1 MNKKFL
7 SAILF
12 GALMVSSTGTFV
24 SCKDY
29 DDDIDNINKE
39 LTDIKSKLSDL
50 ESKVTTGGAYVTK
63 IESVEGGLKVSVSDG
78 TSYNLTIAGTPAGST
93 VVIDK
98 TTGEISID
106 GTPTGF
112 FATTGTTPQGESTAP
127 YVKDGFWY
135 FYDDATKAFV
145 KSEYKASGNAWAVQ
159 KGDSV
164 VLHIPNEAGVMQE
177 ITLPTSS
184 SALTALNATSS
195 NWTSGKNIAWSKAG
209 ADVTWAGKKGNVT
222 AGQLLIS
229 QLGSETATVTP
240 ASYDLGAQTLTLV
253 DIDGKTAP
261 VTVTA
266 TAAEGDYVTDR
277 AASPSGKWNLA
288 IAMTDEVTADN
299 IATAFTKKVNGVDKN
314 VKYALAVNGTVM
326 TGYEYVID
334 TQTVNESKTNTAY
347 NKDQID
353 LASKNVALGTSTLS
367 LNAATAAQAYDS
379 YLTFEGASKTLAEA
393 KGITVDGMNITVPAT
408 AAAAATPGLSV
419 TVNILDITGKIAKN
433 NVALTIA
440 GASVSETETVA
451 PVSIK
456 ISTVNSFSVDL
467 GTIFTNLDANIAQ
480 NADATKT
487 TVTTAD
493 GNFFALT
500 STTAANGL
508 FNVAG
513 NDKIAFK
520 KADGSAATIAERNAT
535 KAVITLKMDGGTGS
549 SYVSAAKDI
558 ANIYGTFNL
567 TLTLKDKQGNE
578 LKKVIVPVTVSKPEF
593 DDYYTANQYA
603 GWNEGVLSSVIDNSG
618 NTPAFTMPTNL
629 YTINKK
635 ADGTTGMTD
644 AQPDYVYTYKKAA
657 VDIDNSEVKEAA
669 SITFDDV
676 VKDGFLKTTDY
687 KVKASKEVVTVNALT
702 NGGSAEDNK
711 ISVSK
716 EFTMKLAP
724 AFNKAKLVY
733 YTNGVAGTVAAVNAD
748 GIIAPLTGDGTANK
762 PKNGLALQY
771 GDEEI
776 AVSATAIPASESDDH
791 KLGGYKVTTG
801 SAATGAVVVGFAKSA
816 ESAGTG
822 VNLETGDT
830 GVKITGLNAG
840 QGGELVVTFTDYA
853 GIKTQATIEYKK

>member
-1 MNKKFL
+1 
-7 SAILF
+7 
-12 GALMVSSTGTFV
+12 
-24 SCKDY
+24 
-29 DDDIDNINKE
+29 
-39 LTDIKSKLSDL
+39 
-50 ESKVTTGGAYVTK
+50 
-63 IESVEGGLKVSVSDG
+63 
-78 TSYNLTIAGTPAGST
+78 
-93 VVIDK
+93 
-98 TTGEISID
+98 
-106 GTPTGF
+106 
-112 FATTGTTPQGESTAP
+112 
-127 YVKDGFWY
+127 
-135 FYDDATKAFV
+135 
-145 KSEYKASGNAWAVQ
+145 
-159 KGDSV
+159 
-164 VLHIPNEAGVMQE
+164 
-177 ITLPTSS
+177 
-184 SALTALNATSS
+184 
-195 NWTSGKNIAWSKAG
+195 
-209 ADVTWAGKKGNVT
+209 
-222 AGQLLIS
+222 
-229 QLGSETATVTP
+229 
-240 ASYDLGAQTLTLV
+240 
-253 DIDGKTAP
+253 
-261 VTVTA
+261 
-266 TAAEGDYVTDR
+266 
-277 AASPSGKWNLA
+277 
-288 IAMTDEVTADN
+288 MTDEVTADN

-408 AAAAATPGLSV
+408 AAATPGLSV

-500 STTAANGL
+500 SATSIGDGLYKVAENTA
-508 FNVAG
+508 
-513 NDKIAFK
+513 IAFK
-520 KADGSAATIAERNAT
+520 KADGGAATIAARNAI
-535 KAVITLKMDGGTGS
+535 KAVITLNYTGS
-549 SYVSAAKDI
+549 KYTTAAKDL

-603 GWNEGVLSSVIDNSG
+603 GWNEGVLSSVIDNSTQ

-657 VDIDNSEVKEAA
+657 VDNSEVKEAA
-669 SITFDDV
+669 SITFNDV

-687 KVKASKEVVTVNALT
+687 KVKASNEVVTVNALT
-702 NGGSAEDNK
+702 NGGSAEDNE

-724 AFNKAKLVY
+724 TFNKAKLVY

-776 AVSATAIPASESDDH
+776 AVSTTAIPASASASN
-791 KLGGYKVTTG
+791 KLGGYQVSTDDATSGETIKVD
-801 SAATGAVVVGFAKSA
+801 FAISA

-830 GVKITGLNAG
+830 GVKIADLNAG

>member
-184 SALTALNATSS
+184 SALTALNATPS

-209 ADVTWAGKKGNVT
+209 ADVTWAGKKGNVA
-222 AGQLLIS
+222 AGQLLIG

-240 ASYDLGAQTLTLV
+240 ASYDLGAQELTLV

-347 NKDQID
+347 NKANIG
-353 LASKNVALGTSTLS
+353 LASANVALGTSTLS

-408 AAAAATPGLSV
+408 AAATPGLSV
-419 TVNILDITGKIAKN
+419 TVNILDITGKIAKKD
-433 NVALTIA
+433 VVLTIA

-500 STTAANGL
+500 SATSIGDGLYKVAENTA
-508 FNVAG
+508 
-513 NDKIAFK
+513 IAFK
-520 KADGSAATIAERNAT
+520 KADGGAATIAARNAI
-535 KAVITLKMDGGTGS
+535 KAVITLNYTGS
-549 SYVSAAKDI
+549 KYTTAAKDL

-567 TLTLKDKQGNE
+567 TLTLKDAQGNE

-603 GWNEGVLSSVIDNSG
+603 GWNEGILSSVIDNSTQ
-618 NTPAFTMPTNL
+618 NAPAFTMPTNL

-644 AQPDYVYTYKKAA
+644 AQPDYTYTYKKT
-657 VDIDNSEVKEAA
+657 DNSEANNVT
-669 SITFDDV
+669 SITFTDV

-687 KVKASKEVVTVNALT
+687 KVKASNEVVTVNALT
-702 NGGSAEDNK
+702 NDGRAEDNG

-776 AVSATAIPASESDDH
+776 AVSATAIPASASNDH
-791 KLGGYKVTTG
+791 KLGGYEVTTG

-830 GVKITGLNAG
+830 GVKIAGLNAG

>member
-1 MNKKFL
+1 
-7 SAILF
+7 
-12 GALMVSSTGTFV
+12 MVSSTGTFV

-184 SALTALNATSS
+184 SALTALNATPS

-209 ADVTWAGKKGNVT
+209 ADVTWAGKKGNVA
-222 AGQLLIS
+222 AGQLLIG

-240 ASYDLGAQTLTLV
+240 ASYDLGAQELTLV

-347 NKDQID
+347 NKANIG
-353 LASKNVALGTSTLS
+353 LASANVALGTSTLS

-408 AAAAATPGLSV
+408 AAATPGLSV
-419 TVNILDITGKIAKN
+419 TVNILDITGKIAKKD
-433 NVALTIA
+433 VVLTIA

-500 STTAANGL
+500 SATSIGDGLYKVAANT
-508 FNVAG
+508 A
-513 NDKIAFK
+513 IAFK
-520 KADGSAATIAERNAT
+520 KADGGAATIAARNAI
-535 KAVITLKMDGGTGS
+535 KAVITLNYTGS
-549 SYVSAAKDI
+549 KYTTAAKDL

-567 TLTLKDKQGNE
+567 TLTLKDAQGNE

-603 GWNEGVLSSVIDNSG
+603 GWNEGILSSVIDNSG
-618 NTPAFTMPTNL
+618 NSPAFTMPTNL

-635 ADGTTGMTD
+635 ADGTGMTD
-644 AQPDYVYTYKKAA
+644 AQPGYTYTYKKAA
-657 VDIDNSEVKEAA
+657 VDNSEVKEAA
-669 SITFDDV
+669 SITFTDV

-687 KVKASKEVVTVNALT
+687 KVKANKEVVTVNALT
-702 NGGSAEDNK
+702 GASNAAADNT

-748 GIIAPLTGDGTANK
+748 GIIAALTEDKTANK

-776 AVSATAIPASESDDH
+776 AVSTTAIPASASASN
-791 KLGGYKVTTG
+791 KLGGYQVST
-801 SAATGAVVVGFAKSA
+801 ADATSGATIKVGFAKSA
-816 ESAGTG
+816 ESAGGSVT
-822 VNLETGDT
+822 LEAGDT

>member
-1 MNKKFL
+1 
-7 SAILF
+7 
-12 GALMVSSTGTFV
+12 MVSSTGTFV

-184 SALTALNATSS
+184 SALTALNATPS

-209 ADVTWAGKKGNVT
+209 ADVTWAGKKGNVA
-222 AGQLLIS
+222 AGQLLIG

-240 ASYDLGAQTLTLV
+240 ASYDLGAQELTLV

-347 NKDQID
+347 NKANIG
-353 LASKNVALGTSTLS
+353 LASANVALGTSTLS

-408 AAAAATPGLSV
+408 AAATPGLSV
-419 TVNILDITGKIAKN
+419 TVNILDITGKIAKKD
-433 NVALTIA
+433 VVLTIA

-500 STTAANGL
+500 SATSIGDGLYKVAENTA
-508 FNVAG
+508 
-513 NDKIAFK
+513 IAFK
-520 KADGSAATIAERNAT
+520 KADGGAATIAARNAI
-535 KAVITLKMDGGTGS
+535 KAVITLNYTGS
-549 SYVSAAKDI
+549 KYTTAAKDL

-567 TLTLKDKQGNE
+567 TLTLKDAQGNE

-603 GWNEGVLSSVIDNSG
+603 GWNEGILSSVIDNSG
-618 NTPAFTMPTNL
+618 NSPAFTMPTNL

-635 ADGTTGMTD
+635 ADGTGMTD
-644 AQPDYVYTYKKAA
+644 AQPGYTYTYKKAA
-657 VDIDNSEVKEAA
+657 VDNSEVKEAA
-669 SITFDDV
+669 SITFTDV

-687 KVKASKEVVTVNALT
+687 KVKANKEVVTVNALT
-702 NGGSAEDNK
+702 GASNAAADNT

-748 GIIAPLTGDGTANK
+748 GIIAALTEDKTANK

-776 AVSATAIPASESDDH
+776 AVSTTAIPASASASN
-791 KLGGYKVTTG
+791 KLGGYQVST
-801 SAATGAVVVGFAKSA
+801 ADATSGATIKVGFAKSA
-816 ESAGTG
+816 ESAGGSVT
-822 VNLETGDT
+822 LEAGDT
-830 GVKITGLNAG
+830 GVKITVLNAG

>member
-1 MNKKFL
+1 
-7 SAILF
+7 
-12 GALMVSSTGTFV
+12 MVSSTGTFV

-184 SALTALNATSS
+184 SALTALNATPS

-209 ADVTWAGKKGNVT
+209 ADVTWAGKKGNVA
-222 AGQLLIS
+222 AGQLLIG

-240 ASYDLGAQTLTLV
+240 ASYDLGAQELTLV

-288 IAMTDEVTADN
+288 IAMTDEVTADK

-347 NKDQID
+347 NKANIG
-353 LASKNVALGTSTLS
+353 LASANVALGTSTLS

-408 AAAAATPGLSV
+408 AAATPGLSV
-419 TVNILDITGKIAKN
+419 TVNILDITGKIAKKD
-433 NVALTIA
+433 VVLTIA

-500 STTAANGL
+500 SATSIGDGLYKVAENTA
-508 FNVAG
+508 
-513 NDKIAFK
+513 IAFK
-520 KADGSAATIAERNAT
+520 KADGGAATIAARNAI
-535 KAVITLKMDGGTGS
+535 KAVITLNYTGS
-549 SYVSAAKDI
+549 KYTTAAKDL

-567 TLTLKDKQGNE
+567 TLTLKDAQGNE

-603 GWNEGVLSSVIDNSG
+603 GWNEGILSSVIDNSG
-618 NTPAFTMPTNL
+618 NSPAFTMPTNL

-635 ADGTTGMTD
+635 ADGTGMTD
-644 AQPDYVYTYKKAA
+644 AQPGYTYTYKKAA
-657 VDIDNSEVKEAA
+657 VDNSEVKEAA
-669 SITFDDV
+669 SITFTDV

-687 KVKASKEVVTVNALT
+687 KVKANKEVVTVNALT
-702 NGGSAEDNK
+702 GASNAAADNT

-748 GIIAPLTGDGTANK
+748 GIIAALTEDKTANK

-776 AVSATAIPASESDDH
+776 AVSTTAIPASASASN
-791 KLGGYKVTTG
+791 KLGGYQVST
-801 SAATGAVVVGFAKSA
+801 ADATSGATIKVGFAKSA
-816 ESAGTG
+816 ESAGGSVT
-822 VNLETGDT
+822 LEPGDT

-840 QGGELVVTFTDYA
+840 QGGELGVTFTDYA
-853 GIKTQATIEYKK
+853 RIKTQATIEYKK

>member
-1 MNKKFL
+1 
-7 SAILF
+7 
-12 GALMVSSTGTFV
+12 MVSSTGTFV

-29 DDDIDNINKE
+29 DDDIDEINKE

-184 SALTALNATSS
+184 SALTALNATPS

-222 AGQLLIS
+222 AGQLLIG

-347 NKDQID
+347 NKANIG
-353 LASKNVALGTSTLS
+353 LANANVALGTSTLS

-379 YLTFEGASKTLAEA
+379 YLTFEGASKSLAEA

-408 AAAAATPGLSV
+408 AAATSGLSV
-419 TVNILDITGKIAKN
+419 TVNILDITGKIAKKDII
-433 NVALTIA
+433 LTIA

-500 STTAANGL
+500 SATSIGDGLYKVAENTA
-508 FNVAG
+508 
-513 NDKIAFK
+513 IAFK
-520 KADGSAATIAERNAT
+520 KADGGAAAIAARNAT
-535 KAVITLKMDGGTGS
+535 KAVITLNYAS
-549 SYVSAAKDI
+549 SKYTTAAKDL

-567 TLTLKDKQGNE
+567 TLTLKDAQGNE

-603 GWNEGVLSSVIDNSG
+603 GWNEGVLSSVIDNSTQ

-644 AQPDYVYTYKKAA
+644 AQPDYAYTYKKAA
-657 VDIDNSEVKEAA
+657 VDNSEVKEAA
-669 SITFDDV
+669 SITFNDV

-687 KVKASKEVVTVNALT
+687 KVKASNEVVTVNALT
-702 NGGSAEDNK
+702 GASNAAADNT

-776 AVSATAIPASESDDH
+776 AVSTTAIPASASASN
-791 KLGGYKVTTG
+791 KLGGYQVST
-801 SAATGAVVVGFAKSA
+801 ADATSGATIKVGFAKSA
-816 ESAGTG
+816 ESAGGSVT
-822 VNLETGDT
+822 LETSDT
-830 GVKITGLNAG
+830 GVKIADLNAG

>member
-1 MNKKFL
+1 
-7 SAILF
+7 
-12 GALMVSSTGTFV
+12 MVSSTGTFV

-184 SALTALNATSS
+184 SALTALNATPS

-209 ADVTWAGKKGNVT
+209 ADVTWAGKKGNVA
-222 AGQLLIS
+222 AGQLLIG

-240 ASYDLGAQTLTLV
+240 ASYDLGAQELTLV

-347 NKDQID
+347 NKANIG
-353 LASKNVALGTSTLS
+353 LASANVALGTSTLS

-408 AAAAATPGLSV
+408 AAATPGLSV
-419 TVNILDITGKIAKN
+419 TVNILDITGKIAKKD
-433 NVALTIA
+433 VVLTIA

-500 STTAANGL
+500 SATSIGDGLYKVAENTA
-508 FNVAG
+508 
-513 NDKIAFK
+513 IAFK
-520 KADGSAATIAERNAT
+520 KADGGAATIAARNAI
-535 KAVITLKMDGGTGS
+535 KAVITLNYTGS
-549 SYVSAAKDI
+549 KYTTAAKDL

-567 TLTLKDKQGNE
+567 TLTLKDAQGNE

-603 GWNEGVLSSVIDNSG
+603 GWNEGILSSVIDNSG
-618 NTPAFTMPTNL
+618 NSPAFTMPTNL

-635 ADGTTGMTD
+635 AEGTGMT
-644 AQPDYVYTYKKAA
+644 ASQTGYTYTNKKAA
-657 VDIDNSEVKEAA
+657 VDNSEVKEAA
-669 SITFDDV
+669 SITFTDV

-687 KVKASKEVVTVNALT
+687 KVKANKEVVTVNALT
-702 NGGSAEDNK
+702 GASNAAADNT

-748 GIIAPLTGDGTANK
+748 GIIAALTEDKTANK

-776 AVSATAIPASESDDH
+776 AVSTTAIPASASASN
-791 KLGGYKVTTG
+791 KLGGYQVST
-801 SAATGAVVVGFAKSA
+801 ADATSGATIKVGFAKSA
-816 ESAGTG
+816 ESAGGSVT
-822 VNLETGDT
+822 LEAGDT

>member
-184 SALTALNATSS
+184 SALTALNATPS

-209 ADVTWAGKKGNVT
+209 ADVTWAGKKGNVA
-222 AGQLLIS
+222 AGQLLIG

-240 ASYDLGAQTLTLV
+240 ASYDLGAQELTLV

-347 NKDQID
+347 NKANIG
-353 LASKNVALGTSTLS
+353 LASANVALGTSTLS

-408 AAAAATPGLSV
+408 AAATPGLSV
-419 TVNILDITGKIAKN
+419 TVNILDITGKIAKKD
-433 NVALTIA
+433 VVLTIA

-500 STTAANGL
+500 SATSIGDGLYKVAENTA
-508 FNVAG
+508 
-513 NDKIAFK
+513 IAFK
-520 KADGSAATIAERNAT
+520 KADGGAATIAARNAI
-535 KAVITLKMDGGTGS
+535 KAVITLNYTGS
-549 SYVSAAKDI
+549 KYTTAAKDL

-567 TLTLKDKQGNE
+567 TLTLKDAQGNE

-603 GWNEGVLSSVIDNSG
+603 GWNEGILSSVIDNSG
-618 NTPAFTMPTNL
+618 NSPAFTMPTNL

-635 ADGTTGMTD
+635 ADGTGMTD
-644 AQPDYVYTYKKAA
+644 AQPGYTYTYKKAA
-657 VDIDNSEVKEAA
+657 VDNSEVKEAA
-669 SITFDDV
+669 SITFTDV
-676 VKDGFLKTTDY
+676 VKDSFLKTTDY
-687 KVKASKEVVTVNALT
+687 KVKANKEVVTVNALT
-702 NGGSAEDNK
+702 GASNAAADNT

-748 GIIAPLTGDGTANK
+748 GIIAALTEDKTANK

-776 AVSATAIPASESDDH
+776 AVSTTAIPASASASN
-791 KLGGYKVTTG
+791 KLGGYQVST
-801 SAATGAVVVGFAKSA
+801 ADATSGATIKVGFAKSA
-816 ESAGTG
+816 ESAGGSVT
-822 VNLETGDT
+822 LEAGDT

>member
-1 MNKKFL
+1 
-7 SAILF
+7 
-12 GALMVSSTGTFV
+12 MVSSTGTFV

-112 FATTGTTPQGESTAP
+112 FATTCTTPQGESTAP

-184 SALTALNATSS
+184 SALTALNATPS

-209 ADVTWAGKKGNVT
+209 ADVTWAGKKGNVA
-222 AGQLLIS
+222 AGQLLIG

-240 ASYDLGAQTLTLV
+240 ASYDLGAQELTLV

-334 TQTVNESKTNTAY
+334 TQTVNESKTNTDY
-347 NKDQID
+347 NEANIG
-353 LASKNVALGTSTLS
+353 LASANVALGTSTLS

-408 AAAAATPGLSV
+408 AAATPGLSV
-419 TVNILDITGKIAKN
+419 TVNILDITGKIAKKD
-433 NVALTIA
+433 VVLTIA

-500 STTAANGL
+500 SATSIGDGLYKVAENTA
-508 FNVAG
+508 
-513 NDKIAFK
+513 IAFK
-520 KADGSAATIAERNAT
+520 KADGGAATIAARNAI
-535 KAVITLKMDGGTGS
+535 KAVITLNYTGS
-549 SYVSAAKDI
+549 KYTTAAKDL

-567 TLTLKDKQGNE
+567 TLTLKDAQGNE

-593 DDYYTANQYA
+593 DDYYTAIQYA
-603 GWNEGVLSSVIDNSG
+603 GWNEGILSSVIDNSG
-618 NTPAFTMPTNL
+618 NSPAFTMPTNL

-635 ADGTTGMTD
+635 ADGTGMTD
-644 AQPDYVYTYKKAA
+644 VQPGYTYTYKKAA
-657 VDIDNSEVKEAA
+657 VNNSEVKEAA
-669 SITFDDV
+669 SITFTDV

-687 KVKASKEVVTVNALT
+687 KVKANKEVVTVNALT
-702 NGGSAEDNK
+702 GASNAAADNT

-748 GIIAPLTGDGTANK
+748 GIIAALTEDKTANK

-776 AVSATAIPASESDDH
+776 AVSTTAIPASASASN
-791 KLGGYKVTTG
+791 KLGGYQVST
-801 SAATGAVVVGFAKSA
+801 ADATSGATIKVGFAKSA
-816 ESAGTG
+816 ESAGGSVT
-822 VNLETGDT
+822 LEAGDT

>member
-184 SALTALNATSS
+184 SALTALNATPSK
-195 NWTSGKNIAWSKAG
+195 WTSGKNIAWSKAG
-209 ADVTWAGKKGNVT
+209 ADVTWAGKKGNVA
-222 AGQLLIS
+222 AGQLLIG

-240 ASYDLGAQTLTLV
+240 ASYDLGAQELTLV

-347 NKDQID
+347 NKANIG
-353 LASKNVALGTSTLS
+353 LASANVALGTSTLS
-367 LNAATAAQAYDS
+367 LNAVTAAQAYDS
-379 YLTFEGASKTLAEA
+379 YLTFEGASKSLAEA

-408 AAAAATPGLSV
+408 AAATPGLSV

-440 GASVSETETVA
+440 GTSVSETETVA

-520 KADGSAATIAERNAT
+520 QADGGAASIAARNAT
-535 KAVITLKMDGGTGS
+535 KAVITLNYAGS
-549 SYVSAAKDI
+549 KYTTAAKDL

-657 VDIDNSEVKEAA
+657 VNNSEVKEAA
-669 SITFDDV
+669 SITFNDV

-687 KVKASKEVVTVNALT
+687 KVKASNEVVTVNALT
-702 NGGSAEDNK
+702 NGGSAEDNE

-776 AVSATAIPASESDDH
+776 AVSTTAIPASASDDH

>member
-1 MNKKFL
+1 
-7 SAILF
+7 
-12 GALMVSSTGTFV
+12 MVSSTGTFV

-184 SALTALNATSS
+184 SALTALNATPS

-209 ADVTWAGKKGNVT
+209 ADVTWAGKKGNVA
-222 AGQLLIS
+222 AGQLLIG

-240 ASYDLGAQTLTLV
+240 ASYDLGAQELTLV

-347 NKDQID
+347 NKANIG
-353 LASKNVALGTSTLS
+353 LASANVALGTSTLS

-408 AAAAATPGLSV
+408 AAATPGLSV
-419 TVNILDITGKIAKN
+419 TVNILDITGKIAKKD
-433 NVALTIA
+433 VVLTIA

-500 STTAANGL
+500 SATSIGDGLYKVAENTA
-508 FNVAG
+508 
-513 NDKIAFK
+513 IAFK
-520 KADGSAATIAERNAT
+520 KADGGAATIAARNAI
-535 KAVITLKMDGGTGS
+535 KAVITLNYTGS
-549 SYVSAAKDI
+549 KYTTAAKDL

-567 TLTLKDKQGNE
+567 TLTLKDAQGNE

-603 GWNEGVLSSVIDNSG
+603 GWNEGILSSVIDNSG
-618 NTPAFTMPTNL
+618 NSPAFTMPTNL

-635 ADGTTGMTD
+635 ADGTGMTD
-644 AQPDYVYTYKKAA
+644 AQPGYTYTYKKAA
-657 VDIDNSEVKEAA
+657 VNNSEVKEAA
-669 SITFDDV
+669 SITFTDV

-687 KVKASKEVVTVNALT
+687 KVKANKEVVTVNALT
-702 NGGSAEDNK
+702 GASNAAADNT

-748 GIIAPLTGDGTANK
+748 GIIAALTEDKTANK

-776 AVSATAIPASESDDH
+776 AVSTTAIPASASASN
-791 KLGGYKVTTG
+791 KLGGYQVST
-801 SAATGAVVVGFAKSA
+801 ADATSGATIKVGFAKSA
-816 ESAGTG
+816 ESAGGSVT
-822 VNLETGDT
+822 LEAGDT

>member
-1 MNKKFL
+1 
-7 SAILF
+7 
-12 GALMVSSTGTFV
+12 MVSSTGTFV

-184 SALTALNATSS
+184 SALTALNATPS

-209 ADVTWAGKKGNVT
+209 ADVTWAGKKGNVA
-222 AGQLLIS
+222 AGQLLIG

-240 ASYDLGAQTLTLV
+240 ASYDLGAQELTLV

-347 NKDQID
+347 NKANIG
-353 LASKNVALGTSTLS
+353 LASANVALGTSTLS

-408 AAAAATPGLSV
+408 AAATPGLSV
-419 TVNILDITGKIAKN
+419 TVNILDITGKIAKKD
-433 NVALTIA
+433 VVLTIA

-500 STTAANGL
+500 SATSIGDGLYKVAENTA
-508 FNVAG
+508 
-513 NDKIAFK
+513 IAFK
-520 KADGSAATIAERNAT
+520 KADGGAATIAARNAI
-535 KAVITLKMDGGTGS
+535 KAVITLNYTGS
-549 SYVSAAKDI
+549 KYTTAAKDL

-567 TLTLKDKQGNE
+567 TLTLKDAQGNE

-603 GWNEGVLSSVIDNSG
+603 GWNEGILSSVIGNSG
-618 NTPAFTMPTNL
+618 NSPAFTMPTNL

-635 ADGTTGMTD
+635 ADGTGMTD
-644 AQPDYVYTYKKAA
+644 AQPGYTYTYKKAA
-657 VDIDNSEVKEAA
+657 VDNSEVKEAA
-669 SITFDDV
+669 SITFTDV

-687 KVKASKEVVTVNALT
+687 KVKANKEVVTVNALT
-702 NGGSAEDNK
+702 GASNAAADNT

-748 GIIAPLTGDGTANK
+748 GIIAALTEDKTANK

-776 AVSATAIPASESDDH
+776 AVSTTAIPASASASN
-791 KLGGYKVTTG
+791 KLGGYQVST
-801 SAATGAVVVGFAKSA
+801 ADATSGATIKVGFAKSA
-816 ESAGTG
+816 ESVGGSVT
-822 VNLETGDT
+822 LEAGDT

>member
-1 MNKKFL
+1 
-7 SAILF
+7 
-12 GALMVSSTGTFV
+12 MVSSTGTFV

-184 SALTALNATSS
+184 SALTALNATPS

-209 ADVTWAGKKGNVT
+209 ADVTWAGKKGNVA
-222 AGQLLIS
+222 AGQLLIG

-240 ASYDLGAQTLTLV
+240 ASYDLGAQELTLV

-347 NKDQID
+347 NKTNIG
-353 LASKNVALGTSTLS
+353 LASANVALGTSTLS

-408 AAAAATPGLSV
+408 AAATPGLSV
-419 TVNILDITGKIAKN
+419 TVNILDITGKIAKKD
-433 NVALTIA
+433 VVLTIA

-500 STTAANGL
+500 SATSIGDGLYKVAENTA
-508 FNVAG
+508 
-513 NDKIAFK
+513 IAFK
-520 KADGSAATIAERNAT
+520 KADGGAATIAARNAI
-535 KAVITLKMDGGTGS
+535 KAVITLNYTGS
-549 SYVSAAKDI
+549 KYTTAAKDL

-567 TLTLKDKQGNE
+567 TLTLKDAQGNE

-603 GWNEGVLSSVIDNSG
+603 GWNEGILSSVIDNSG
-618 NTPAFTMPTNL
+618 NSPAFTMPTNL

-635 ADGTTGMTD
+635 ADGTGMTD
-644 AQPDYVYTYKKAA
+644 AQPGYTYTYKKAA
-657 VDIDNSEVKEAA
+657 VDNSEVKEAA
-669 SITFDDV
+669 SITFTDV

-687 KVKASKEVVTVNALT
+687 KVKANKKVVTVNALT
-702 NGGSAEDNK
+702 GASNAAADNT

-748 GIIAPLTGDGTANK
+748 GIIAALTEDKTANK

-776 AVSATAIPASESDDH
+776 AVSTTAIPASASASN
-791 KLGGYKVTTG
+791 KLGGYQVST
-801 SAATGAVVVGFAKSA
+801 ADATSGATIKVGFAKSA
-816 ESAGTG
+816 ESAGGSVT
-822 VNLETGDT
+822 LEAGDT

>member
-184 SALTALNATSS
+184 SALTALNATPS

-209 ADVTWAGKKGNVT
+209 ADVTWAGKKGNVA
-222 AGQLLIS
+222 AGQLLIG

-240 ASYDLGAQTLTLV
+240 ASYDLGAQELTLV

-347 NKDQID
+347 NKANIG
-353 LASKNVALGTSTLS
+353 LASANVALGTSTLS

-408 AAAAATPGLSV
+408 AAATPGLSV
-419 TVNILDITGKIAKN
+419 TVNILDITGKIAKKDII
-433 NVALTIA
+433 LTIA

-500 STTAANGL
+500 STTSIGDGL
-508 FNVAG
+508 YKVAE
-513 NDKIAFK
+513 NTAIAFK
-520 KADGSAATIAERNAT
+520 KADGGAATIAARNAI
-535 KAVITLKMDGGTGS
+535 KAVITLNYTGS
-549 SYVSAAKDI
+549 KYTTAAKDL

-567 TLTLKDKQGNE
+567 TLTLKDAQGNE

-603 GWNEGVLSSVIDNSG
+603 GWNEGILSSVIDNSG
-618 NTPAFTMPTNL
+618 NSPAFTMPTNL

-635 ADGTTGMTD
+635 ADGTGMTD
-644 AQPDYVYTYKKAA
+644 AQPGYTYTYKKAA
-657 VDIDNSEVKEAA
+657 VDNSEVKEAA
-669 SITFDDV
+669 SITFTDV

-687 KVKASKEVVTVNALT
+687 KVKANKEVVTVNALT
-702 NGGSAEDNK
+702 GASNAAADNT

-748 GIIAPLTGDGTANK
+748 GIIAALTEDKTANK

-776 AVSATAIPASESDDH
+776 AVSTTAIPASASASN
-791 KLGGYKVTTG
+791 KLGGYQVST
-801 SAATGAVVVGFAKSA
+801 ADATSGATIKVGFAKSA
-816 ESAGTG
+816 ESAGSSVT
-822 VNLETGDT
+822 LEAGDT

>member
-1 MNKKFL
+1 
-7 SAILF
+7 
-12 GALMVSSTGTFV
+12 MVSSTGTFV

-164 VLHIPNEAGVMQE
+164 VLHIPNEAGVVQE

-184 SALTALNATSS
+184 SALTALDATLN
-195 NWTSGKNIAWSKAG
+195 NWISGKNIAWSKAG

-222 AGQLLIS
+222 AGQLLIG

-240 ASYDLGAQTLTLV
+240 ASYDLGAQELTLV

-347 NKDQID
+347 NKNQIG
-353 LASKNVALGTSTLS
+353 LASANVALGTSTLS

-408 AAAAATPGLSV
+408 AAATSGLSV
-419 TVNILDITGKIAKN
+419 TVNILDITGKIAKKD
-433 NVALTIA
+433 VDLTIA

-500 STTAANGL
+500 STISIGDGLYKVAENTA
-508 FNVAG
+508 
-513 NDKIAFK
+513 IAFK
-520 KADGSAATIAERNAT
+520 KADGGAATIAARNAT
-535 KAVITLKMDGGTGS
+535 KAVITLDYAS
-549 SYVSAAKDI
+549 SKYTTAAKDI

-657 VDIDNSEVKEAA
+657 VDNSEVKEAA
-669 SITFDDV
+669 SITFNDV

-687 KVKASKEVVTVNALT
+687 KVKASNEVVTVNALT
-702 NGGSAEDNK
+702 GVSNAAADNT

-776 AVSATAIPASESDDH
+776 AVSTTAIPASESDDH

-801 SAATGAVVVGFAKSA
+801 SAATGAVVVEFAKSA
-816 ESAGTG
+816 ESAGGSVT
-822 VNLETGDT
+822 LETGDA
-830 GVKITGLNAG
+830 GVKIADLNAG

>member
-1 MNKKFL
+1 
-7 SAILF
+7 
-12 GALMVSSTGTFV
+12 MVSSTGTFV

-184 SALTALNATSS
+184 SALTALNATPS

-209 ADVTWAGKKGNVT
+209 ADVTWAGKKGNVA
-222 AGQLLIS
+222 AGQLLIG

-240 ASYDLGAQTLTLV
+240 ASYDLGAQELTLV

-347 NKDQID
+347 NKANIG
-353 LASKNVALGTSTLS
+353 LASANVALGTSTLS

-408 AAAAATPGLSV
+408 AAATPGLSV
-419 TVNILDITGKIAKN
+419 TVNILDITGKIAKKD
-433 NVALTIA
+433 VVLTIA

-467 GTIFTNLDANIAQ
+467 GTIFTNWDANIAQ
-480 NADATKT
+480 NADTTKT

-500 STTAANGL
+500 SATSIGDGLYKVAENTA
-508 FNVAG
+508 
-513 NDKIAFK
+513 IAFK
-520 KADGSAATIAERNAT
+520 KADGGAATIAARNAI
-535 KAVITLKMDGGTGS
+535 KAVITLNYTGS
-549 SYVSAAKDI
+549 KYTTAAKDL

-567 TLTLKDKQGNE
+567 TLTLKDAQGNE

-603 GWNEGVLSSVIDNSG
+603 GWNEGILSSVIDNSG
-618 NTPAFTMPTNL
+618 NSPAFTMPTNL

-635 ADGTTGMTD
+635 ADGTGMTD
-644 AQPDYVYTYKKAA
+644 AQPGYTYTYKKAA
-657 VDIDNSEVKEAA
+657 VDNSEVKEAA
-669 SITFDDV
+669 SITFTDV

-687 KVKASKEVVTVNALT
+687 KVKANKEVVTVNALT
-702 NGGSAEDNK
+702 GASNAAADNT

-748 GIIAPLTGDGTANK
+748 GIIAALTEDKTANK

-776 AVSATAIPASESDDH
+776 AVSTTAIPASASASN
-791 KLGGYKVTTG
+791 KLGGYQVST
-801 SAATGAVVVGFAKSA
+801 ADATSGATIKVGFAKSA
-816 ESAGTG
+816 ESAGGSVT
-822 VNLETGDT
+822 LEAGDT

>member
-1 MNKKFL
+1 
-7 SAILF
+7 
-12 GALMVSSTGTFV
+12 MVSSTGTFV

-184 SALTALNATSS
+184 SALTALNATPS

-209 ADVTWAGKKGNVT
+209 ADVTWAGKKGNVA
-222 AGQLLIS
+222 AGQLLIG

-240 ASYDLGAQTLTLV
+240 ASYDLGAQELTLV

-347 NKDQID
+347 NKANIG
-353 LASKNVALGTSTLS
+353 LASANVALGTSTLS

-408 AAAAATPGLSV
+408 AAATPGLSV
-419 TVNILDITGKIAKN
+419 TVNILDITGKIAKKD
-433 NVALTIA
+433 VVLTIA

-500 STTAANGL
+500 SATSIGDGLYKVVENTA
-508 FNVAG
+508 
-513 NDKIAFK
+513 IAFK
-520 KADGSAATIAERNAT
+520 KADGGAATIAARNAI
-535 KAVITLKMDGGTGS
+535 KAVITLNYTGS
-549 SYVSAAKDI
+549 KYTTAAKDL

-567 TLTLKDKQGNE
+567 TLTLKDAQGNE

-603 GWNEGVLSSVIDNSG
+603 GWNEGILSSVIDNSG
-618 NTPAFTMPTNL
+618 NSPAFTMPTNL

-635 ADGTTGMTD
+635 ADGTGMTD
-644 AQPDYVYTYKKAA
+644 AQPGYTYTYKKAA
-657 VDIDNSEVKEAA
+657 VDNSEVKEAA
-669 SITFDDV
+669 SITFTDV

-687 KVKASKEVVTVNALT
+687 KVKANKEVVTVNALT
-702 NGGSAEDNK
+702 GASNAAADNT

-748 GIIAPLTGDGTANK
+748 GIIAALTEDKTANK

-776 AVSATAIPASESDDH
+776 AVSTTAIPASASASN
-791 KLGGYKVTTG
+791 KLGGYQVST
-801 SAATGAVVVGFAKSA
+801 ADATSGATIKVGFAKSA
-816 ESAGTG
+816 ESAGGSVT
-822 VNLETGDT
+822 LEAGDT

>member
-184 SALTALNATSS
+184 SALTALNATPS

-222 AGQLLIS
+222 AGQLLIG

-240 ASYDLGAQTLTLV
+240 ASYDLGAQELTLV

-347 NKDQID
+347 NKNQIG
-353 LASKNVALGTSTLS
+353 LASANVALGTSTLS

-379 YLTFEGASKTLAEA
+379 YLTFEGASKSLAEA

-408 AAAAATPGLSV
+408 AAATSGLSV
-419 TVNILDITGKIAKN
+419 TVNILDITGKIAKKDII
-433 NVALTIA
+433 LTIA

-508 FNVAG
+508 FNVADNG
-513 NDKIAFK
+513 KIAFK
-520 KADGSAATIAERNAT
+520 KADGGAASIAARNAT
-535 KAVITLKMDGGTGS
+535 KAVITLNYAS
-549 SYVSAAKDI
+549 SKYTTAAKDL

-567 TLTLKDKQGNE
+567 TLTLKDAQGNE

-603 GWNEGVLSSVIDNSG
+603 GWNEGVLSSVIDNST
-618 NTPAFTMPTNL
+618 NAPAFTMPTNL

-635 ADGTTGMTD
+635 ADGTGMTD
-644 AQPDYVYTYKKAA
+644 AQPGYAYTYKKA
-657 VDIDNSEVKEAA
+657 DNSEVKEAV
-669 SITFDDV
+669 SITFNDV
-676 VKDGFLKTTDY
+676 VKNGFLKTTDY

-702 NGGSAEDNK
+702 DGGSAEDNT

-748 GIIAPLTGDGTANK
+748 GIIAALTGDGTANK

-776 AVSATAIPASESDDH
+776 AVSTIAIPTSESDDH

-801 SAATGAVVVGFAKSA
+801 SAATGAVVVEFAKSA
-816 ESAGTG
+816 ESAGGSVT
-822 VNLETGDT
+822 LETGDI
-830 GVKITGLNAG
+830 GVKIIGLNAG

>member
-222 AGQLLIS
+222 AGQLLIG

-408 AAAAATPGLSV
+408 AAATPGLSV

-480 NADATKT
+480 NADTTKT

>member
-184 SALTALNATSS
+184 SALTALNATPN
-195 NWTSGKNIAWSKAG
+195 NWISGKNIAWSKAG

-222 AGQLLIS
+222 AGQLLIG

-240 ASYDLGAQTLTLV
+240 ASYDLGAQELTLV

-347 NKDQID
+347 NKANIG
-353 LASKNVALGTSTLS
+353 LANANVALGTSTLS

-408 AAAAATPGLSV
+408 AAATSGLSV
-419 TVNILDITGKIAKN
+419 TVNILDITGKIAKKD
-433 NVALTIA
+433 VDLTIA

-500 STTAANGL
+500 STISIGDGLYKVAENTA
-508 FNVAG
+508 
-513 NDKIAFK
+513 IAFK
-520 KADGSAATIAERNAT
+520 KADGGAATIAARNAT
-535 KAVITLKMDGGTGS
+535 KAVITLDYAS
-549 SYVSAAKDI
+549 SKYTTAAKDI

-657 VDIDNSEVKEAA
+657 VDNSEVKEAA
-669 SITFDDV
+669 SITFNDV

-687 KVKASKEVVTVNALT
+687 KVKASNEVVTVNALT
-702 NGGSAEDNK
+702 GVSNAAADNT

-776 AVSATAIPASESDDH
+776 AVSTTAIPASESDDH

-801 SAATGAVVVGFAKSA
+801 SAATGAVVVEFAKSA
-816 ESAGTG
+816 ESAGGSVT
-822 VNLETGDT
+822 LETGDA
-830 GVKITGLNAG
+830 GVKIADLNAG

>member
-1 MNKKFL
+1 
-7 SAILF
+7 
-12 GALMVSSTGTFV
+12 MVTSTGTFV

-29 DDDIDNINKE
+29 DDDIDEINKE

-184 SALTALNATSS
+184 SALTALNATPS

-209 ADVTWAGKKGNVT
+209 ADVTWAGKKGNVA
-222 AGQLLIS
+222 AGQLLIG
-229 QLGSETATVTP
+229 QLGSETATVAP

-299 IATAFTKKVNGVDKN
+299 IATAFTKRVNGVDKN

-347 NKDQID
+347 NKNQIG
-353 LASKNVALGTSTLS
+353 LASANVALGTSTLS

-408 AAAAATPGLSV
+408 AAATPGLSV
-419 TVNILDITGKIAKN
+419 TVNILDITGKIAKKD
-433 NVALTIA
+433 VVLTIA

-535 KAVITLKMDGGTGS
+535 KAVITLNYTGS
-549 SYVSAAKDI
+549 KYTTAAKDL

-567 TLTLKDKQGNE
+567 TLTLKDAQGNE

-635 ADGTTGMTD
+635 ADGTGMTD
-644 AQPDYVYTYKKAA
+644 AQPGYTYTYKKADA
-657 VDIDNSEVKEAA
+657 SEVKNVDA
-669 SITFDDV
+669 IIFTDV

-687 KVKASKEVVTVNALT
+687 KVKANKEVVTVNALT
-702 NGGSAEDNK
+702 GASNAAADNT

-748 GIIAPLTGDGTANK
+748 GIIAALTGDGTANK

-776 AVSATAIPASESDDH
+776 AVSTTAIPASASASN
-791 KLGGYKVTTG
+791 KLGGYQVST
-801 SAATGAVVVGFAKSA
+801 ANATSGATIKVGFAKSA
-816 ESAGTG
+816 ESAGGSVT
-822 VNLETGDT
+822 LEAGDT

>member
-1 MNKKFL
+1 
-7 SAILF
+7 
-12 GALMVSSTGTFV
+12 MVSSTGTFV

-184 SALTALNATSS
+184 SALTALDATLN
-195 NWTSGKNIAWSKAG
+195 NWISGKNIAWSKAG
-209 ADVTWAGKKGNVT
+209 ADVTWAGKKGNVA
-222 AGQLLIS
+222 AGQLLIG

-240 ASYDLGAQTLTLV
+240 ASYDLGAQELTLV

-347 NKDQID
+347 NKANIG
-353 LASKNVALGTSTLS
+353 LANANVALGTSTLS

-408 AAAAATPGLSV
+408 AAATSGLSV
-419 TVNILDITGKIAKN
+419 TVNILDITGKIAKKD
-433 NVALTIA
+433 VVLTIA

-500 STTAANGL
+500 SATSIGDGLYKVAENTA
-508 FNVAG
+508 
-513 NDKIAFK
+513 IAFK
-520 KADGSAATIAERNAT
+520 KADGGAATIAARNAI
-535 KAVITLKMDGGTGS
+535 KAVITLNYTGS
-549 SYVSAAKDI
+549 KYTTAAKDL

-567 TLTLKDKQGNE
+567 TLTLKDAQGNE

-603 GWNEGVLSSVIDNSG
+603 GWNEGILSSVIDNSG
-618 NTPAFTMPTNL
+618 NSPAFTMPTNL

-635 ADGTTGMTD
+635 ADGTGMTD
-644 AQPDYVYTYKKAA
+644 AQPGYTYTYKKAA
-657 VDIDNSEVKEAA
+657 VDNSEVKEAA
-669 SITFDDV
+669 SITFTDV

-687 KVKASKEVVTVNALT
+687 KVKASNEVVTVNALT
-702 NGGSAEDNK
+702 GASNAAADNT

-748 GIIAPLTGDGTANK
+748 GIIAALTEDKTANK

-776 AVSATAIPASESDDH
+776 AVSTTAIPASANASN
-791 KLGGYKVTTG
+791 KLGGYQVST
-801 SAATGAVVVGFAKSA
+801 ADATSGATIKVGFAKSA
-816 ESAGTG
+816 ESAGGSVT
-822 VNLETGDT
+822 LEAGDT

>member
-1 MNKKFL
+1 
-7 SAILF
+7 
-12 GALMVSSTGTFV
+12 MVSSTGTFV

-184 SALTALNATSS
+184 SALTALNATPS

-209 ADVTWAGKKGNVT
+209 ADVTWAGKKGNVA
-222 AGQLLIS
+222 AGQLLIG

-240 ASYDLGAQTLTLV
+240 ASYDLGAQELTLV

-347 NKDQID
+347 NKANIG
-353 LASKNVALGTSTLS
+353 LASANVALGTSTLS

-408 AAAAATPGLSV
+408 AAATPGLSV
-419 TVNILDITGKIAKN
+419 TVNILDITGKIAKKD
-433 NVALTIA
+433 VVLTIA

-500 STTAANGL
+500 SATSIGDGLYKVAENTA
-508 FNVAG
+508 
-513 NDKIAFK
+513 IAFK
-520 KADGSAATIAERNAT
+520 KADGGAATIAARNAI
-535 KAVITLKMDGGTGS
+535 KAVITLNYTGS
-549 SYVSAAKDI
+549 KYTTAAKDL

-567 TLTLKDKQGNE
+567 TLTLKDAQGNE

-603 GWNEGVLSSVIDNSG
+603 GWNEGILSSVIDNSG
-618 NTPAFTMPTNL
+618 NSPAFTMPTNL

-635 ADGTTGMTD
+635 ADGTGMTD
-644 AQPDYVYTYKKAA
+644 AQPGYAYTYKKAA
-657 VDIDNSEVKEAA
+657 VDNSEVKEAA
-669 SITFDDV
+669 SITFTDV

-687 KVKASKEVVTVNALT
+687 KVKANKEVVTVNALT
-702 NGGSAEDNK
+702 GASNAAADNT

-748 GIIAPLTGDGTANK
+748 GIIAALTEDKTANK

-776 AVSATAIPASESDDH
+776 AVSTTAIPASASASN
-791 KLGGYKVTTG
+791 KLGGYQVST
-801 SAATGAVVVGFAKSA
+801 ADATSGATIKVGFAKSA
-816 ESAGTG
+816 ESAGGSVT
-822 VNLETGDT
+822 LEAGDT

-840 QGGELVVTFTDYA
+840 QGGEQVVTFTDYA

>member
-1 MNKKFL
+1 M
-7 SAILF
+7 
-12 GALMVSSTGTFV
+12 
-24 SCKDY
+24 
-29 DDDIDNINKE
+29 
-39 LTDIKSKLSDL
+39 TDIKSKLSDL

-184 SALTALNATSS
+184 SALTALNATPS

-209 ADVTWAGKKGNVT
+209 ADVTWAGKKGNVA
-222 AGQLLIS
+222 AGQLLIG

-240 ASYDLGAQTLTLV
+240 ASYDLGAQELTLV

-347 NKDQID
+347 NKANIG
-353 LASKNVALGTSTLS
+353 LASANVALGTSTLS

-408 AAAAATPGLSV
+408 AAATPGLSV
-419 TVNILDITGKIAKN
+419 TVNILDITGKIAKKD
-433 NVALTIA
+433 VVLTIA

-500 STTAANGL
+500 SATSIGDGLYKVAENTA
-508 FNVAG
+508 
-513 NDKIAFK
+513 IAFK
-520 KADGSAATIAERNAT
+520 KADGGAATIAARNAI
-535 KAVITLKMDGGTGS
+535 KAVITLNYTGS
-549 SYVSAAKDI
+549 KYTTAAKDL

-567 TLTLKDKQGNE
+567 TLTLKDAQGNE

-603 GWNEGVLSSVIDNSG
+603 GWNEGILSSVIDNSG
-618 NTPAFTMPTNL
+618 NSPAFTMPTNL

-635 ADGTTGMTD
+635 ADGTGMTD
-644 AQPDYVYTYKKAA
+644 AQPGYTYTYKKAA
-657 VDIDNSEVKEAA
+657 VDNSEVKEAA
-669 SITFDDV
+669 SITFTDV

-687 KVKASKEVVTVNALT
+687 KVKANKEVVTVNALT
-702 NGGSAEDNK
+702 GASNAAADNT

-748 GIIAPLTGDGTANK
+748 GIIAALTEDKTANK

-776 AVSATAIPASESDDH
+776 AVSTTAIPASASASN
-791 KLGGYKVTTG
+791 KLGGYQVST
-801 SAATGAVVVGFAKSA
+801 ADATSGATIKVGFAKSA
-816 ESAGTG
+816 ESAGGSVT
-822 VNLETGDT
+822 LEAGDT

>member
-1 MNKKFL
+1 
-7 SAILF
+7 
-12 GALMVSSTGTFV
+12 MVSSTGTFV

-184 SALTALNATSS
+184 SALTALNATPN
-195 NWTSGKNIAWSKAG
+195 NWISGKNIAWSKAG
-209 ADVTWAGKKGNVT
+209 ADVTWAGKKGNVA
-222 AGQLLIS
+222 AGQLLIG

-240 ASYDLGAQTLTLV
+240 ASYDLGAQELTLV

-347 NKDQID
+347 NKANIG
-353 LASKNVALGTSTLS
+353 LANANVALGTSTLS

-408 AAAAATPGLSV
+408 AAATPGLSV
-419 TVNILDITGKIAKN
+419 TVNILDITGKIAKKDII
-433 NVALTIA
+433 LTIA

-500 STTAANGL
+500 STTSIGDGL
-508 FNVAG
+508 YKVAE
-513 NDKIAFK
+513 NTAIAFK
-520 KADGSAATIAERNAT
+520 KADGGAATIAARNAT
-535 KAVITLKMDGGTGS
+535 KAVITLDYAS
-549 SYVSAAKDI
+549 SKYTTAAKDL

-567 TLTLKDKQGNE
+567 TLTLKDAQGNE

-657 VDIDNSEVKEAA
+657 VDNSEVKEAA
-669 SITFDDV
+669 SITFNDV

-687 KVKASKEVVTVNALT
+687 KVKASNEVVTVNALT
-702 NGGSAEDNK
+702 GVSNAAADNT

-776 AVSATAIPASESDDH
+776 AVSTTAIPASASASN
-791 KLGGYKVTTG
+791 KLGGYQVST
-801 SAATGAVVVGFAKSA
+801 ADATSGATIKVGFAKSA
-816 ESAGTG
+816 ESAGGSVT
-822 VNLETGDT
+822 LEAGDT

>member
-184 SALTALNATSS
+184 SALTALNATPS

-209 ADVTWAGKKGNVT
+209 ADVTWAGKKGNVA
-222 AGQLLIS
+222 AGQLLIG

-240 ASYDLGAQTLTLV
+240 ASYDLGAQELTLV

-347 NKDQID
+347 NKANIG
-353 LASKNVALGTSTLS
+353 LASANVALGTSTLS

-408 AAAAATPGLSV
+408 AAATPGLSV
-419 TVNILDITGKIAKN
+419 TVNILDITGKIAKKD
-433 NVALTIA
+433 VVLTIA

-500 STTAANGL
+500 SATSIGDGLYKVAENTA
-508 FNVAG
+508 
-513 NDKIAFK
+513 IAFK
-520 KADGSAATIAERNAT
+520 KADGGAATIAARNAI
-535 KAVITLKMDGGTGS
+535 KAVITLNYTGS
-549 SYVSAAKDI
+549 KYTTAAKDL

-567 TLTLKDKQGNE
+567 TLTLKDAQGNE

-603 GWNEGVLSSVIDNSG
+603 GWNEGILSSVIDNSG
-618 NTPAFTMPTNL
+618 NSPAFTMPTNL

-635 ADGTTGMTD
+635 ADGTGMTD
-644 AQPDYVYTYKKAA
+644 AQPGYTYTYKKAA
-657 VDIDNSEVKEAA
+657 VDNSEVKEAA
-669 SITFDDV
+669 SITFTDV

-687 KVKASKEVVTVNALT
+687 KVKANKEVVTVNALT
-702 NGGSAEDNK
+702 GASNAAADNT

-748 GIIAPLTGDGTANK
+748 GIIAALTEDKTANK

-776 AVSATAIPASESDDH
+776 AVSTTAIPASASASN
-791 KLGGYKVTTG
+791 KLGGYQVST
-801 SAATGAVVVGFAKSA
+801 ADATSGATIKVGFAKSA
-816 ESAGTG
+816 ESAGGSVT
-822 VNLETGDT
+822 LEAGDT

-840 QGGELVVTFTDYA
+840 QGGELVVTFTDYV

>member
-1 MNKKFL
+1 
-7 SAILF
+7 
-12 GALMVSSTGTFV
+12 MVSSTGTFV

-184 SALTALNATSS
+184 SALTALNATPS

-209 ADVTWAGKKGNVT
+209 ADVTWAGKKGNVA
-222 AGQLLIS
+222 AGQLLIG

-240 ASYDLGAQTLTLV
+240 ASYDLGAQELTLV

-347 NKDQID
+347 NKANIG
-353 LASKNVALGTSTLS
+353 LASANVALGTSTLS

-408 AAAAATPGLSV
+408 AAATPGLSV
-419 TVNILDITGKIAKN
+419 TVNILDITGKIAKKD
-433 NVALTIA
+433 VVLTIA

-500 STTAANGL
+500 SATSIGDGLYKVAENTA
-508 FNVAG
+508 
-513 NDKIAFK
+513 IAFK
-520 KADGSAATIAERNAT
+520 KADGGAATIAARNAI
-535 KAVITLKMDGGTGS
+535 KAVITLNYTGS
-549 SYVSAAKDI
+549 KYTTAAKDL

-567 TLTLKDKQGNE
+567 TLTLKDAQGNE

-603 GWNEGVLSSVIDNSG
+603 GWNEGILSSVIDNSG
-618 NTPAFTMPTNL
+618 NSPAFTMPTNL

-635 ADGTTGMTD
+635 ADGTGMTD
-644 AQPDYVYTYKKAA
+644 AQPGYTYTYKKAA
-657 VDIDNSEVKEAA
+657 VDNSEVKEAA
-669 SITFDDV
+669 SITFTDV

-687 KVKASKEVVTVNALT
+687 KVKANKEVVTVNALT
-702 NGGSAEDNK
+702 GASNAAADNT

-748 GIIAPLTGDGTANK
+748 GIIAALTEDKTANK

-776 AVSATAIPASESDDH
+776 AVSTTAIPASASASN
-791 KLGGYKVTTG
+791 KLGGYQVST
-801 SAATGAVVVGFAKSA
+801 ADATSGATIKVGFAKSA
-816 ESAGTG
+816 ESAGGSVT
-822 VNLETGDT
+822 LEAGDT
-830 GVKITGLNAG
+830 GVTITDLNAG

>member
-1 MNKKFL
+1 
-7 SAILF
+7 
-12 GALMVSSTGTFV
+12 MVSSTGTFV

-184 SALTALNATSS
+184 SALTALNVVTPI
-195 NWTSGKNIAWSKAG
+195 NWISGKNIAWSKAG

-222 AGQLLIS
+222 AGQLLIG
-229 QLGSETATVTP
+229 QLGSETATVAP
-240 ASYDLGAQTLTLV
+240 ASYDLGAQELTLV

-261 VTVTA
+261 VTVTVTA

-347 NKDQID
+347 NKSQIG

-408 AAAAATPGLSV
+408 TAAATSDLSV
-419 TVNILDITGKIAKN
+419 TVNILDITGKIAKKD
-433 NVALTIA
+433 VALTIA

-508 FNVAG
+508 FNVAD

-520 KADGSAATIAERNAT
+520 KADGGAASIAARNAT

-603 GWNEGVLSSVIDNSG
+603 GWNEGVLSSVIDNST
-618 NTPAFTMPTNL
+618 NAPAFTMPTNL

-635 ADGTTGMTD
+635 ADGTGMTD
-644 AQPDYVYTYKKAA
+644 AQPGYTYTYKKADA
-657 VDIDNSEVKEAA
+657 SEVKNVDA
-669 SITFDDV
+669 ITFNDV
-676 VKDGFLKTTDY
+676 VKNGFLKTTDY
-687 KVKASKEVVTVNALT
+687 KVKANKEVVTVNALT
-702 NGGSAEDNK
+702 GVSNAAADNT

-748 GIIAPLTGDGTANK
+748 GIIAALTGDGTANK

-776 AVSATAIPASESDDH
+776 AVSTTAIPASASNDH
-791 KLGGYKVTTG
+791 KLGGYEVTTG
-801 SAATGAVVVGFAKSA
+801 SAATGAVVVEFAKSA
-816 ESAGTG
+816 ESAGG
-822 VNLETGDT
+822 SVNLESGNT
-830 GVKITGLNAG
+830 GVKIADLNAG

>member
-1 MNKKFL
+1 M
-7 SAILF
+7 
-12 GALMVSSTGTFV
+12 
-24 SCKDY
+24 
-29 DDDIDNINKE
+29 
-39 LTDIKSKLSDL
+39 
-50 ESKVTTGGAYVTK
+50 
-63 IESVEGGLKVSVSDG
+63 
-78 TSYNLTIAGTPAGST
+78 
-93 VVIDK
+93 
-98 TTGEISID
+98 
-106 GTPTGF
+106 
-112 FATTGTTPQGESTAP
+112 
-127 YVKDGFWY
+127 
-135 FYDDATKAFV
+135 
-145 KSEYKASGNAWAVQ
+145 
-159 KGDSV
+159 
-164 VLHIPNEAGVMQE
+164 
-177 ITLPTSS
+177 
-184 SALTALNATSS
+184 
-195 NWTSGKNIAWSKAG
+195 
-209 ADVTWAGKKGNVT
+209 
-222 AGQLLIS
+222 
-229 QLGSETATVTP
+229 
-240 ASYDLGAQTLTLV
+240 

-314 VKYALAVNGTVM
+314 VKYALSVNGTVM

-347 NKDQID
+347 NKAQID
-353 LASKNVALGTSTLS
+353 LASANVALGTSTLS
-367 LNAATAAQAYDS
+367 LDATTAAQAYDS

-408 AAAAATPGLSV
+408 AAATSDLSV
-419 TVNILDITGKIAKN
+419 TVNILDITGKIAKKD
-433 NVALTIA
+433 VDLTIA

-500 STTAANGL
+500 SATSIGDGLYKVAENTA
-508 FNVAG
+508 
-513 NDKIAFK
+513 IAFK
-520 KADGSAATIAERNAT
+520 KADGGAATIAARNAI
-535 KAVITLKMDGGTGS
+535 KAVITLNYTGS
-549 SYVSAAKDI
+549 KYTTAAKDL

-603 GWNEGVLSSVIDNSG
+603 GWNEGVLSSVIDNSTQ

-644 AQPDYVYTYKKAA
+644 AQPGYVYTYKKT
-657 VDIDNSEVKEAA
+657 DNSEANNVT
-669 SITFDDV
+669 SINFTDV

-702 NGGSAEDNK
+702 GVNNVAEDNT

-748 GIIAPLTGDGTANK
+748 GIIAALTEDKTANK

-776 AVSATAIPASESDDH
+776 AVSTTAIPASASNDH
-791 KLGGYKVTTG
+791 KLGGYEVTTG
-801 SAATGAVVVGFAKSA
+801 SAATGAVVVEFAKSA
-816 ESAGTG
+816 ESAGGSVT
-822 VNLETGDT
+822 LETSDT
-830 GVKITGLNAG
+830 GVKIADLNAG

>member
-1 MNKKFL
+1 
-7 SAILF
+7 
-12 GALMVSSTGTFV
+12 MVSSTGTFV

-29 DDDIDNINKE
+29 DDDIDEINKE

-184 SALTALNATSS
+184 SALTALNATPS

-222 AGQLLIS
+222 AGQLLIG

-240 ASYDLGAQTLTLV
+240 ASYDLGAQELTLV

-347 NKDQID
+347 NKNQIG
-353 LASKNVALGTSTLS
+353 LASANVALGTSTLS

-379 YLTFEGASKTLAEA
+379 YLTFEGASKSLAEA

-408 AAAAATPGLSV
+408 AAATSGLSV
-419 TVNILDITGKIAKN
+419 TVNILDITGKIAKKDII
-433 NVALTIA
+433 LTIA

-508 FNVAG
+508 FNVADNG
-513 NDKIAFK
+513 KIAFK
-520 KADGSAATIAERNAT
+520 KADGGAASIAARNAT
-535 KAVITLKMDGGTGS
+535 KAVITLNYAS
-549 SYVSAAKDI
+549 SKYTTAAKDL

-567 TLTLKDKQGNE
+567 TLTLKDAQGNE

-603 GWNEGVLSSVIDNSG
+603 GWNEGVLSSVIDNST
-618 NTPAFTMPTNL
+618 NAPAFTMPTNL

-635 ADGTTGMTD
+635 ADGTGMTD
-644 AQPDYVYTYKKAA
+644 AQPGYAYTYKKA
-657 VDIDNSEVKEAA
+657 DNSEVKEAV
-669 SITFDDV
+669 SITFNDV
-676 VKDGFLKTTDY
+676 VKNGFLKTTDY

-702 NGGSAEDNK
+702 DGGSAEDNT

-748 GIIAPLTGDGTANK
+748 GIIAALTGDGTANK

-776 AVSATAIPASESDDH
+776 AVSTTAIPTSESDDH

-801 SAATGAVVVGFAKSA
+801 SAATGAVVVEFAKSA
-816 ESAGTG
+816 ESAGGSVT
-822 VNLETGDT
+822 LETGDI
-830 GVKITGLNAG
+830 GVKIIGLNAG

>member
-184 SALTALNATSS
+184 SALTALNATPS

-209 ADVTWAGKKGNVT
+209 ADVTWAGKKGNVA
-222 AGQLLIS
+222 AGQLLIG

-240 ASYDLGAQTLTLV
+240 ASYDLGAQELTLV

-347 NKDQID
+347 NTANIG
-353 LASKNVALGTSTLS
+353 LASANVALGTSTLS

-408 AAAAATPGLSV
+408 AAATPGLSV
-419 TVNILDITGKIAKN
+419 TVNILDITGKIAKKD
-433 NVALTIA
+433 VVLTIA

-480 NADATKT
+480 NADTTKT

-500 STTAANGL
+500 SATSIGDGLYKVAENTA
-508 FNVAG
+508 
-513 NDKIAFK
+513 IAFK
-520 KADGSAATIAERNAT
+520 KADGGAATIAARNAI
-535 KAVITLKMDGGTGS
+535 KAVITLNYTGS
-549 SYVSAAKDI
+549 KYTTAAKDL

-567 TLTLKDKQGNE
+567 TLTLKDAQGNE

-603 GWNEGVLSSVIDNSG
+603 GWNEGILSSVIDNSG
-618 NTPAFTMPTNL
+618 NSPAFTMPTNL

-635 ADGTTGMTD
+635 ADGTGMTD
-644 AQPDYVYTYKKAA
+644 AQPGYTYTYKKAA
-657 VDIDNSEVKEAA
+657 VDNSEVKEAA
-669 SITFDDV
+669 SITFTDV

-687 KVKASKEVVTVNALT
+687 KVKANKEVVTVNALT
-702 NGGSAEDNK
+702 GASNAAADST

-748 GIIAPLTGDGTANK
+748 GIIAALTEDKTANK

-776 AVSATAIPASESDDH
+776 AVSTTAIPASASASN
-791 KLGGYKVTTG
+791 KLGGYQVST
-801 SAATGAVVVGFAKSA
+801 ADATSGATIKVGFAKSA
-816 ESAGTG
+816 ESAGGSVT
-822 VNLETGDT
+822 LEAGDT

>member
-1 MNKKFL
+1 
-7 SAILF
+7 
-12 GALMVSSTGTFV
+12 VSSTGTFV

-184 SALTALNATSS
+184 SALTALNATPSK
-195 NWTSGKNIAWSKAG
+195 WTSGKNIAWSKAG
-209 ADVTWAGKKGNVT
+209 ADVTWAGKKGNVA
-222 AGQLLIS
+222 AGQLLIG

-240 ASYDLGAQTLTLV
+240 ASYDLGAQELTLV

-347 NKDQID
+347 NKANIG
-353 LASKNVALGTSTLS
+353 LASANVALGTSTLS

-379 YLTFEGASKTLAEA
+379 YLTFEGASKSLAEA

-408 AAAAATPGLSV
+408 AAATPGLSV

-440 GASVSETETVA
+440 GTSVSETETVA

-520 KADGSAATIAERNAT
+520 QADGGAASIAARNAT
-535 KAVITLKMDGGTGS
+535 KAVITLNYAGS
-549 SYVSAAKDI
+549 KYTTAAKDL

-657 VDIDNSEVKEAA
+657 VNNSEVKEAA
-669 SITFDDV
+669 SITFNDV

-687 KVKASKEVVTVNALT
+687 KVKASNEVVTVNALT
-702 NGGSAEDNK
+702 NGGSAEDNE

-748 GIIAPLTGDGTANK
+748 GIIAPLTEDGTANK

-776 AVSATAIPASESDDH
+776 AVSTTAIPASASDDH

>member
-1 MNKKFL
+1 
-7 SAILF
+7 
-12 GALMVSSTGTFV
+12 MVSSTGTFV

-184 SALTALNATSS
+184 SALTALNATPS

-209 ADVTWAGKKGNVT
+209 ADVTWAGKKGNVA
-222 AGQLLIS
+222 AGQLLIG

-240 ASYDLGAQTLTLV
+240 ASYDLGAQELTLV

-347 NKDQID
+347 NKANIG
-353 LASKNVALGTSTLS
+353 LASANVALGTSTLS

-408 AAAAATPGLSV
+408 AAATPGLSV
-419 TVNILDITGKIAKN
+419 TVNILDITGKIAKKD
-433 NVALTIA
+433 VVLTIA

-500 STTAANGL
+500 SATSIGDGLYKVAENTA
-508 FNVAG
+508 
-513 NDKIAFK
+513 IAFK
-520 KADGSAATIAERNAT
+520 KADGGAATIAARNAI
-535 KAVITLKMDGGTGS
+535 KAVITLNYTGS
-549 SYVSAAKDI
+549 KYTTAAKDL

-567 TLTLKDKQGNE
+567 TLTLKDAQGNE

-603 GWNEGVLSSVIDNSG
+603 GWNEGILSSVIDNSG
-618 NTPAFTMPTNL
+618 NSPAFTMPTNL

-635 ADGTTGMTD
+635 ADGTGMTD
-644 AQPDYVYTYKKAA
+644 AQPGYTYTYKKAA
-657 VDIDNSEVKEAA
+657 VDNSEVKEAA
-669 SITFDDV
+669 SITFTDV

-687 KVKASKEVVTVNALT
+687 KVKANKEVVTVNALT
-702 NGGSAEDNK
+702 GASNAAADST

-748 GIIAPLTGDGTANK
+748 GIIAALTEDKTANK

-776 AVSATAIPASESDDH
+776 AVSTTAIPASASASN
-791 KLGGYKVTTG
+791 KLGGYQVST
-801 SAATGAVVVGFAKSA
+801 ADATSGATIKVGFAKSA
-816 ESAGTG
+816 ESAGGSVT
-822 VNLETGDT
+822 LEAGDT

>member
-29 DDDIDNINKE
+29 DDDIDEINKE

-184 SALTALNATSS
+184 SALTALNATPS

-209 ADVTWAGKKGNVT
+209 ADVTWAGKKGNVA
-222 AGQLLIS
+222 AGQLLIG

-240 ASYDLGAQTLTLV
+240 ASYDLGAQELTLV

-347 NKDQID
+347 NKANIG
-353 LASKNVALGTSTLS
+353 LASANVALGTSTLS

-408 AAAAATPGLSV
+408 AAATPGLSV
-419 TVNILDITGKIAKN
+419 TVNILDITGKIAKKD
-433 NVALTIA
+433 VVLTIA

-500 STTAANGL
+500 SATSIGDGLYKVAENTA
-508 FNVAG
+508 
-513 NDKIAFK
+513 IAFK
-520 KADGSAATIAERNAT
+520 KADGGAATIAARNAT
-535 KAVITLKMDGGTGS
+535 KAVITLNYTGS
-549 SYVSAAKDI
+549 KYTTAAKDL

-567 TLTLKDKQGNE
+567 TLTLKDAQGNE

-603 GWNEGVLSSVIDNSG
+603 GWNEGILSSVIDNSG
-618 NTPAFTMPTNL
+618 NSPAFTMPTNL

-635 ADGTTGMTD
+635 ADGTGMTD
-644 AQPDYVYTYKKAA
+644 AQPGYTYTYKKAA
-657 VDIDNSEVKEAA
+657 VDNSEVKEAA
-669 SITFDDV
+669 SITFTDV

-687 KVKASKEVVTVNALT
+687 KVKANKEVVTVNALT
-702 NGGSAEDNK
+702 GASNAAADNT

-748 GIIAPLTGDGTANK
+748 GIIAALTEDKTANK

-776 AVSATAIPASESDDH
+776 AVSTTAIPASASASN
-791 KLGGYKVTTG
+791 KLGGYQVST
-801 SAATGAVVVGFAKSA
+801 ADATSGATIKVGFAKSA
-816 ESAGTG
+816 ESAGGSVT
-822 VNLETGDT
+822 LEAGDT

>member
-184 SALTALNATSS
+184 SALTALNATPS

-209 ADVTWAGKKGNVT
+209 ADVTWAGKKGNVA
-222 AGQLLIS
+222 AGQLLIG

-240 ASYDLGAQTLTLV
+240 ASYDLGAQELTLV

-347 NKDQID
+347 NKANIG
-353 LASKNVALGTSTLS
+353 LASANVALGTSTLS

-408 AAAAATPGLSV
+408 AAATPGLSV
-419 TVNILDITGKIAKN
+419 TVNILDITGKIAKKD
-433 NVALTIA
+433 VVLTIA

-500 STTAANGL
+500 SATSIGDGLYKVAENTA
-508 FNVAG
+508 
-513 NDKIAFK
+513 IAFK
-520 KADGSAATIAERNAT
+520 KADGGAATIAARNAI
-535 KAVITLKMDGGTGS
+535 KAVITLNYTGS
-549 SYVSAAKDI
+549 KYTTAAKDL

-567 TLTLKDKQGNE
+567 TLTLKDAQGNE

-603 GWNEGVLSSVIDNSG
+603 GWNEGILSSVIDNSG
-618 NTPAFTMPTNL
+618 NSPAFTMPTNL

-635 ADGTTGMTD
+635 ADGTGMTD
-644 AQPDYVYTYKKAA
+644 AQPGYTYTYKKAA
-657 VDIDNSEVKEAA
+657 VDNSEVKEAA
-669 SITFDDV
+669 SITFTDV
-676 VKDGFLKTTDY
+676 VKNGFLKTTDY
-687 KVKASKEVVTVNALT
+687 KVKANKEVVTVNALT
-702 NGGSAEDNK
+702 GASNAAADNT

-748 GIIAPLTGDGTANK
+748 GIIAALTEDKTANK

-776 AVSATAIPASESDDH
+776 AVSTTAIPASASASN
-791 KLGGYKVTTG
+791 KLGGYQVST
-801 SAATGAVVVGFAKSA
+801 ADATSGATIKVGFAKSA
-816 ESAGTG
+816 ESAGGSVT
-822 VNLETGDT
+822 LEAGDT

>member
-1 MNKKFL
+1 
-7 SAILF
+7 
-12 GALMVSSTGTFV
+12 MVSSTGTFV

-29 DDDIDNINKE
+29 DDDIDEINKE

-184 SALTALNATSS
+184 SALTALNATPS

-209 ADVTWAGKKGNVT
+209 ADVTWAGKKGNVA
-222 AGQLLIS
+222 AGQLLIG

-240 ASYDLGAQTLTLV
+240 ASYDLGAQELTLV

-347 NKDQID
+347 NKANIG
-353 LASKNVALGTSTLS
+353 LASANVALGTSTLS

-408 AAAAATPGLSV
+408 AAATPGLSV
-419 TVNILDITGKIAKN
+419 TVNILDITGKIAKKD
-433 NVALTIA
+433 VVLTIA

-535 KAVITLKMDGGTGS
+535 KAVITLNYTGS
-549 SYVSAAKDI
+549 KYTTAAKDL

-567 TLTLKDKQGNE
+567 TLTLKDAQGNE

-635 ADGTTGMTD
+635 ADGTGMTD
-644 AQPDYVYTYKKAA
+644 AQPGYTYTYKKADA
-657 VDIDNSEVKEAA
+657 SEVKNVDA
-669 SITFDDV
+669 IIFTDV

-687 KVKASKEVVTVNALT
+687 KVKANKEVVTVNALT
-702 NGGSAEDNK
+702 GASNAAADNT

-748 GIIAPLTGDGTANK
+748 GIIAALTEDKTANK

-776 AVSATAIPASESDDH
+776 AVSTTAIPASASASN
-791 KLGGYKVTTG
+791 KLGGYQVST
-801 SAATGAVVVGFAKSA
+801 ANATSGATIKVGFAKSA
-816 ESAGTG
+816 ESAGGSVT
-822 VNLETGDT
+822 LEAGDT

>member
-1 MNKKFL
+1 
-7 SAILF
+7 
-12 GALMVSSTGTFV
+12 MVSSTGTFV

-184 SALTALNATSS
+184 SALTALNATPN
-195 NWTSGKNIAWSKAG
+195 NWISGKNIAWSKAG

-222 AGQLLIS
+222 AGQLLIG

-240 ASYDLGAQTLTLV
+240 ASYDLGAQELTLV

-347 NKDQID
+347 NKANIG
-353 LASKNVALGTSTLS
+353 LANANVALGTSTLS

-408 AAAAATPGLSV
+408 AAATSGLSV
-419 TVNILDITGKIAKN
+419 TVNILDITGKIAKKD
-433 NVALTIA
+433 VDLTIA

-500 STTAANGL
+500 STISIGDGLYKVAENTA
-508 FNVAG
+508 
-513 NDKIAFK
+513 IAFK
-520 KADGSAATIAERNAT
+520 KADGGAATIAARNAT
-535 KAVITLKMDGGTGS
+535 KAVITLDYAS
-549 SYVSAAKDI
+549 SKYTTAAKDI

-657 VDIDNSEVKEAA
+657 VDNSEVKEAA
-669 SITFDDV
+669 SITFNDV

-687 KVKASKEVVTVNALT
+687 KVKASNEVVTVNALT
-702 NGGSAEDNK
+702 GVSNAAADNT

-733 YTNGVAGTVAAVNAD
+733 YTDGVAGTVAAVGVDNV
-748 GIIAPLTGDGTANK
+748 IATLSGDGTKDNK
-762 PKNGLALQY
+762 YNGLALEY
-771 GDEEI
+771 GDEI
-776 AVSATAIPASESDDH
+776 LAVNSGKIGQTTTEKLNNYTILDASGTAAEGVVKIELSLAENSLGELESTP
-791 KLGGYKVTTG
+791 LT
-801 SAATGAVVVGFAKSA
+801 ATGVALKALAPGNSGK
-816 ESAGTG
+816 
-822 VNLETGDT
+822 L
-830 GVKITGLNAG
+830 I
-840 QGGELVVTFTDYA
+840 VTFTDYA

>member
-184 SALTALNATSS
+184 SALTALNATPS

-209 ADVTWAGKKGNVT
+209 ADVTWAGKKGNVA
-222 AGQLLIS
+222 AGQLLIG

-240 ASYDLGAQTLTLV
+240 ASYDLGAQELTLV

-347 NKDQID
+347 NKANIG
-353 LASKNVALGTSTLS
+353 LASANVALGTSTLS
-367 LNAATAAQAYDS
+367 LKAATAAQAYDS

-408 AAAAATPGLSV
+408 AAATPGLSV
-419 TVNILDITGKIAKN
+419 TVNILDITGKIAKKD
-433 NVALTIA
+433 VVLTIA

-500 STTAANGL
+500 SATSIGDGLYKVAENTA
-508 FNVAG
+508 
-513 NDKIAFK
+513 IAFK
-520 KADGSAATIAERNAT
+520 KADGGAATIAARNAI
-535 KAVITLKMDGGTGS
+535 KAVITLNYTGS
-549 SYVSAAKDI
+549 KYTTAAKDL

-567 TLTLKDKQGNE
+567 TLTLKDAQGNE

-603 GWNEGVLSSVIDNSG
+603 GWNEGILSSVIDNSG
-618 NTPAFTMPTNL
+618 NSPAFTMPTNL

-635 ADGTTGMTD
+635 ADGTGMTD
-644 AQPDYVYTYKKAA
+644 AQPDYTYTYKKAA
-657 VDIDNSEVKEAA
+657 VDNSEVKEAA
-669 SITFDDV
+669 SITFTDV

-687 KVKASKEVVTVNALT
+687 KVKANKEVVTVNALT
-702 NGGSAEDNK
+702 GASNAAADNT

-748 GIIAPLTGDGTANK
+748 GIIAALTEDKTANK

-776 AVSATAIPASESDDH
+776 AVSTTAIPASASASN
-791 KLGGYKVTTG
+791 KLGGYQVST
-801 SAATGAVVVGFAKSA
+801 ADATSGATIKVGFAKSA
-816 ESAGTG
+816 ESAGGSVT
-822 VNLETGDT
+822 LEADDT